1 MIKKLNLQRWKK
13 PSKKGFE
20 FKEATDIMLFDPE
33 RLETEINKL
42 P

>member
-1 MIKKLNLQRWKK
+1 LKTKKSIKKVLF
-13 PSKKGFE
+13 SKTGFE
-20 FKEATDIMLFDPE
+20 FKEAADIMLFDPE